1 MNVRIHRT
9 KKPLFIP
16 KQILND
22 NLPMASIGLFI
33 LLAEVYREDCYT
45 LNQILMLDELKSE
58 SKENIINALEK
69 LVETS
74 HMTKEESADKVIYY
88 YLNYIIEGAELCQ
101 Y

>member
-33 LLAEVYREDCYT
+33 ILAEVYREDCYV
-45 LNQILMLDELKSE
+45 LEQILMLDEL
-58 SKENIINALEK
+58 
-69 LVETS
+69 
-74 HMTKEESADKVIYY
+74 
-88 YLNYIIEGAELCQ
+88 
-101 Y
+101 